1 MRPLL
6 LGFSLGVILGTAA
19 CLTAPAAP
27 TSTTAPTAA
36 APTRT
41 TAASATTRPSLTPS
55 QRPATATPPATATRP
70 AATPATA
77 TRPAATATAPNTA
90 TAPPTPA
97 AVTPATVYITYQDF
111 AILPAETI
119 IRAGAPVVFLIKAGL
134 FTFHQPYNFTA
145 PNTFE
150 APASLGDGATYTH
163 VFTEPGSVTLLCGYH
178 PEMRAQLIVQP

>member
-6 LGFSLGVILGTAA
+6 LGFSLGVILGAAA

-41 TAASATTRPSLTPS
+41 AAASATTRPSLTPS
-55 QRPATATPPATATRP
+55 QRPATATP
-70 AATPATA
+70 PATA

>member
-55 QRPATATPPATATRP
+55 QRPATATP
-70 AATPATA
+70 PATA